1 MDMTKMYRLYNRCV
15 YDIGVTLP
23 NGQSPNIKPGG
34 FVLVSAFDIL
44 HIDSICNRVKFISSK
59 MLVPVDDDGRDLTLE
74 QIGGYTDTST
84 PVHLSNNEISTMLKK
99 SNKQIEAWLNDI
111 TDPAEL
117 HAIFEAAKDMDLTS
131 SKLKILN
138 AKMPTKDWL
147 GSEEE

>member
-15 YDIGVTLP
+15 YDIGVVLP
-23 NGQSPNIKPGG
+23 NGQAPNIKPGG
-34 FVLVSAFDIL
+34 FILVNAFDIL
-44 HIDSICNRVKFISSK
+44 HIDSVCNRVKFVSAK
-59 MLVPVDDDGRDLTLE
+59 MLVPVDDEGHDLTLE

-117 HAIFEAAKDMDLTS
+117 HAIFEAAKDMDLSS